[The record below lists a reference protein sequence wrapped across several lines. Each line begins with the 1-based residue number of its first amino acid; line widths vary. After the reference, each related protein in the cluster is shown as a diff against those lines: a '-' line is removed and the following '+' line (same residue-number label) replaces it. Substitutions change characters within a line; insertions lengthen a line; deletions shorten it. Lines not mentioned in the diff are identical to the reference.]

1 MSDYKIIDN
10 FCDEDFYKSLKILI
24 TNEDF
29 PWRRRLKSV
38 EGDENSLGYF
48 TYNFFNNYQIKSEF
62 YTMYI
67 IPFLQKLKA
76 KAVIEVRANLNL
88 APLYLK
94 DKSLYHIDNFENHY
108 TAVFNLSE
116 NGGGTELKIN
126 KKEIFIKSKENR
138 IIIFKSNI
146 MHRAVKP
153 ENNKERYVI
162 NFNYY

>member
-10 FCDEDFYKSLKILI
+10 FCDLEFYKELKILI

-38 EGDENSLGYF
+38 KGDENSLGYF
-48 TYNFFNNYQIKSEF
+48 TYNFFNNYEIKSEF
-62 YTMYI
+62 YNKFI
-67 IPFLQKLKA
+67 IPILKKLKA
-76 KAVIEVRANLNL
+76 NAVVEVRANLNL

-94 DKSLYHIDNFENHY
+94 NKSLYHIDNFEDHF
-108 TAVFNLSE
+108 TAVLNLSE
-116 NGGGTELKIN
+116 NGGGTELKV
-126 KKEIFIKSKENR
+126 KDKEIFVESKENR
-138 IIIFKSNI
+138 IVIFKSNI

-153 ENNKERYVI
+153 ETNKVRYVI